1 MEAPP
6 KLLINFGSRLVL
18 LSIKFLIKGFENCF
32 LLAYNNV
39 CHFL

>member
-18 LSIKFLIKGFENCF
+18 LSIKFMTGFENCF